1 MLLFIEC
8 WILWNFILI
17 RKLKILLNVPYASFY
32 NMAELRLRSIKKI
45 IYGFIFSSIEEVEVE
60 VIKKLESEKLNSQ
73 IPFLF
78 KENTKGI

>member
-1 MLLFIEC
+1 
-8 WILWNFILI
+8 
-17 RKLKILLNVPYASFY
+17 
-32 NMAELRLRSIKKI
+32 MAELRLRSIKKI